1 MQACHPASA
10 RPPFSAE
17 VTKANLADKIAQLN
31 AAIDDV
37 SAQLKSNDGSLSKE
51 EVSA

>member
-1 MQACHPASA
+1 MPLLPLLA
-10 RPPFSAE
+10 AE

-37 SAQLKSNDGSLSKE
+37 SAQLKSNDLAKE
-51 EVSA
+51 EATA